1 MSACRRYLV
10 FTMIGAL
17 GFFVQSV
24 TLVAL
29 VKGAGL
35 HYLIALA
42 IAVEVAVLH
51 NFLWHEQL
59 TWRDRPVSGR
69 GERLVRL
76 ASFHMTNG
84 LISIL
89 GNLAVVSVLVEVL
102 RAPLVL
108 ASVAGMITTGLVNFV
123 ASDRLVFA
131 TPRRLLALAP
141 ARILRGLFAASIL
154 LSLGTG
160 AEAADL
166 RPETVEAWN
175 RYVRATEARIARD
188 EAAPYRLLASHDAA
202 RILTDLHEGEVI
214 VEKLETLDAGGE
226 IDVPGGLVHH
236 WRGTVFLRGVT
247 LEQLLVATRS
257 PELTARLQPDVLALR
272 VLERDGERLRLYIK
286 VERKSVI
293 TVTYNTEYLVHGR
306 RWSPHTA
313 TSRSLATKIAEI
325 ADAGTPLEREKPIGQ
340 DRGFLWRLNAYWR
353 YEQVEGG
360 VIAELESIT
369 LSRTVPLGLET
380 LVRPIIDREA
390 RRSINTTLVAFR
402 GRMAAPTPAELP

>member
-10 FTMIGAL
+10 FTTIGAL
-17 GFFVQSV
+17 GFLVQSV

-35 HYLIALA
+35 HYLLALA
-42 IAVEVAVLH
+42 IAVEVAVL
-51 NFLWHEQL
+51 
-59 TWRDRPVSGR
+59 PASGS

-89 GNLAVVSVLVEVL
+89 GNLAVVSLLVEVIGW
-102 RAPLVL
+102 PLVF

-131 TPRRLLALAP
+131 TPPWLVALAP
-141 ARILRGLFAASIL
+141 ARMLRGLFAAAIL
-154 LSLGTG
+154 LSLGAG

-166 RPETVEAWN
+166 RPETIEAWN

-188 EAAPYRLLASHDAA
+188 EAAPFRLLASRDAA
-202 RILTDLHEGEVI
+202 RILARLREGEVI
-214 VEKLETLDAGGE
+214 VEKLETRDANGSE
-226 IDVPGGLVHH
+226 IDVPDGLVHH
-236 WRGTVFLRGVT
+236 WRGTLFLHGVT
-247 LEQLLVATRS
+247 LEQLLAATRS
-257 PELTARLQPDVLALR
+257 PELTARHQPDVLALK
-272 VLERDGERLRLYIK
+272 VLERDGDTLRLYIK

-293 TVTYNTEYLVHGR
+293 TVTYNTEYLVRAR
-306 RWSPHTA
+306 RRSARTA

-353 YEQVEGG
+353 YEQVDGG
-360 VIAELESIT
+360 VIAELESMT
-369 LSRTVPLGLET
+369 LSRTVPLGLAT

-390 RRSINTTLVAFR
+390 RKSINSTLLAFR
-402 GRMAAPTPAELP
+402 GRMLTDALQVS